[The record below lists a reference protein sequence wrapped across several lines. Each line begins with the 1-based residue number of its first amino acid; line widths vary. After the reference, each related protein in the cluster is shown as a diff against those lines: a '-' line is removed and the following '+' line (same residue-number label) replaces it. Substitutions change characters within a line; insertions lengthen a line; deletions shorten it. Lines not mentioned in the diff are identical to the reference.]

1 VNRGKCPEEAKVA
14 AAVRAGEC
22 DALVAAHTAECPA
35 CREVLDTAKWMQAL
49 TLAAGE
55 DGPLPDPGLLWQKAR
70 WAELLSAKQA
80 KAERTRQ
87 ALQWAELS
95 LLAIA
100 GAGLAVWAIG
110 NGVSFQP
117 MLSWLAVAFSPQV
130 WVTAFSAAGAGSLAG
145 WAVVG
150 AACAA
155 ALLFTLRILAEG

>member
-1 VNRGKCPEEAKVA
+1 MNRGKCPEEAKVA
-14 AAVRAGEC
+14 AMRAGEG
-22 DALVAAHTAECPA
+22 DALLAAHAAGCA
-35 CREVLDTAKWMQAL
+35 VCREVLETAKWMQAL

-55 DGPLPDPGLLWQKAR
+55 NDPLPDPGLLWQKAR

-80 KAERTRQ
+80 KAERTCQ
-87 ALQWAELS
+87 ALQWVEVS
-95 LLAIA
+95 LLVIA
-100 GAGLAVWAIG
+100 GAGLAECAFG

-117 MLSWLAVAFSPQV
+117 MLSWFTVAFSPQM

-155 ALLFTLRILAEG
+155 ALLFTLRIVVEG